1 MHWSYIFFALT
12 LQYIPSMVIQVSF
25 WLKSRKLKLKIVTN
39 DKEIIIINW
48 LVSGWSRYN
57 LKNVIFYYFTDWY
70 LQIFNKK

>member
-1 MHWSYIFFALT
+1 
-12 LQYIPSMVIQVSF
+12 MVIQVSF

-48 LVSGWSRYN
+48 LVSVWSRYD